1 VVHESTGLL
10 VEPGAELPLADAL
23 ARLISSAD
31 LRKSF
36 GEAGRARLE
45 AEFAVEQTVR
55 PLYAKFQEV
64 VKPSSAPAYTPAG
77 TACLLHEWP
86 AADRTAAELHQL
98 QQAQPQLRVYTIT
111 AAPAAPTAIPHH
123 IDFLPDAMVLEGEWQ
138 QDREHARLIETWRA
152 ELGQQLSSELFL
164 QHARY
169 ALYLRRW
176 IARDGVRHLH
186 AVSSRE
192 LLCAWMLHRLCG
204 ISYSVSLEEKT
215 VTLSKTAML
224 RLTRESIGLRIA
236 GGSAAAEIFKQ
247 ELPQPRQMLVHHKH
261 GRALEPEWI
270 THLLQWGTRPT
281 A

>member
-1 VVHESTGLL
+1 L
-10 VEPGAELPLADAL
+10 
-23 ARLISSAD
+23 
-31 LRKSF
+31 

-45 AEFAVEQTVR
+45 AEFAVGQTVR

-64 VKPSSAPAYTPAG
+64 VKPGSAPTRTAAG
-77 TACLLHEWP
+77 TACLLQEWP
-86 AADRTAAELHQL
+86 PADRTAAELHQL
-98 QQAQPQLRVYTIT
+98 QQAQPNLRVYAIT
-111 AAPAAPTAIPHH
+111 AASAAPAAVPRH
-123 IDFLPDAMVLEGEWQ
+123 INFLPDAMVLEGEWQ

-186 AVSSRE
+186 AMSSRE

-215 VTLSKTAML
+215 VTLPKTTML

-236 GGSAAAEIFKQ
+236 GGSAAAEIFKA
-247 ELPQPRQMLVHHKH
+247 EPARPRQMLVHHKQ

-270 THLLQWGTRPT
+270 AHLLQWSTRPT